1 MGIIS
6 KAKDNKDVQFPWIKL
21 VLIFLLL
28 SFDSCQ
34 EEEPKPVITAPP
46 AFLNL
51 NAFYKKY
58 LSASGIPIVSS
69 EKVPDLAFYNA
80 QEIINSM
87 VSLRSDVLAKMIE
100 NKMRVG
106 IIAKTEVATDMPE
119 YSDLDVA
126 FPGTNWNQYRGLGA
140 TIARPLSSCAEENI
154 LCYGQN
160 DPYFNQDIL
169 IHEFA
174 HGIHYLGIRFVDTN
188 IDIELQQAFNSA
200 IANGLWSNTY
210 AGSNYIEYFASGV
223 QDWFN
228 VNAEAI
234 PTNGIHN
241 QINTR
246 DELKEYDLT
255 LYNIIKRYFKDDIEK
270 VSCHQ

>member
-1 MGIIS
+1 MGTIS
-6 KAKDNKDVQFPWIKL
+6 KAKDNKVAQFPWTKL

-28 SFDSCQ
+28 SFNSCQ
-34 EEEPKPVITAPP
+34 DEEPKPVITAPP

-51 NAFYKKY
+51 NSFYKKY

-87 VSLRSDVLAKMIE
+87 VALRSDVLAKMIE

-106 IIAKTEVATDMPE
+106 IIGKTEVVTDMPE

-188 IDIELQQAFNSA
+188 IDIELQQAFNNA

-234 PTNGIHN
+234 PTNGIYN